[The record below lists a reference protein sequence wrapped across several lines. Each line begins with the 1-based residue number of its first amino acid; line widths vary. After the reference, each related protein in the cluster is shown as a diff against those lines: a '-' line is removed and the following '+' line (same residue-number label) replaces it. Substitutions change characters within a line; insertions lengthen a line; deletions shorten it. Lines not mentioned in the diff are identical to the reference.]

1 MKKVSILMTCFNAER
16 FIKLSIKSALN
27 QKFKNYEIII
37 VDDGSSDK
45 SPKII
50 NNFRNNKLK
59 KFFLKKNIGRTK
71 ALNFGLRQ
79 CRGKYI
85 AVLDA
90 DDISTNDRIVTQF
103 NFLEKNKNTDLVA
116 SYYKMKFVDK
126 KMTKYMKFENIKKLN
141 KELCS
146 TNLIAHSSVMFRN
159 AIIKKYRIYNED
171 YKYAQDYEMILKV
184 LKKGKLD
191 YIPRYLTTV
200 FINNNNMTNS
210 LKYKKIVI
218 LDRIKLLIFSIT
230 KLNLSFSRTIYN
242 LIIVIV
248 LSIKYFLF

>member
-1 MKKVSILMTCFNAER
+1 
-16 FIKLSIKSALN
+16 
-27 QKFKNYEIII
+27 
-37 VDDGSSDK
+37 
-45 SPKII
+45 
-50 NNFRNNKLK
+50 
-59 KFFLKKNIGRTK
+59 
-71 ALNFGLRQ
+71 
-79 CRGKYI
+79 
-85 AVLDA
+85 
-90 DDISTNDRIVTQF
+90 
-103 NFLEKNKNTDLVA
+103 
-116 SYYKMKFVDK
+116 MKFVDK

-146 TNLIAHSSVMFRN
+146 TNLIAHSSVMLKCYF
-159 AIIKKYRIYNED
+159 KKYGIYND

-248 LSIKYFLF
+248 LSIKYILV